1 MKKQFIFALAVMV
14 SISTFAQKKELRT
27 LEKAVKNN
35 NYAEAKSAVSQLE
48 PMVGSMD
55 DKLKSKYYFNKA
67 QAYYANGAGSN
78 ADFKMA
84 ISDLAKVDENYVSEV
99 TAVKQTLQNEL
110 LTKANGLYTSGK
122 YSEAA
127 KLFEMLYI
135 LMPQDQV
142 YLYYAAASAVSAQ
155 EMEVAL
161 KHYLEL
167 RDLGYTGVEMQYLA
181 TNKETGVEESFDK
194 ETRDIYVNKVKT
206 HIAPKDVKSESKTA
220 EITKNIALIY
230 NSMGESEKGL
240 EAIKVARDADPASI
254 DLILTEANMHY
265 KLGNKEAYTNL
276 IKEATQKDPKNKD
289 LLYNLGVLSSEA
301 GNDEEAKKYYG
312 LVLELDPTY
321 VNASTNIAAL
331 ILGQEAAVIEEM
343 NSLGSSAEDNKRY
356 DQLKQKRLDIYNE
369 AIPYLERVL
378 EIDQDNIDVAKTLK
392 GIYSVIGNDAKY
404 KAIVAKYKI

>member
-67 QAYYANGAGSN
+67 QAFYANGAGSN
-78 ADFKMA
+78 ADFKVA
-84 ISDLAKVDENYVSEV
+84 ISDLAKVDENHVSEV
-99 TAVKQTLQNEL
+99 SAIKQTLQNEL

-135 LMPQDQV
+135 LVPEDQV

-155 EMEVAL
+155 EVEIAL

-167 RDLGYTGVEMQYLA
+167 RDLNYTGIEMQYLA

-194 ETRDIYVNKVKT
+194 ITRDVYVNKVKT
-206 HIAPKDVKSESKTA
+206 HSNPKDVKTESKTA

-230 NSMGESEKGL
+230 SSLGETEKAL
-240 EAIKVARDADPASI
+240 EAVKIAREANPSSI

-265 KLGNKEAYTNL
+265 KLGDKAAYTAL
-276 IKEATQKDPKNKD
+276 IKEATQKDPNNKD
-289 LLYNLGVLSSEA
+289 LLYNLGVLSSES
-301 GNDEEAKKYYG
+301 GNIDEAKKYYG
-312 LVLELDPTY
+312 KVLELDPAY
-321 VNASTNIAAL
+321 INASTNIAAL
-331 ILGQEAAVIEEM
+331 ILSEETAVIEEM
-343 NSLGSSAEDNKRY
+343 NSLGSSVADNKRY
-356 DQLKQKRLDIYNE
+356 DELKQKRSDIYNE
-369 AIPYLERVL
+369 AIPYLEKVL
-378 EIDQDNIDVAKTLK
+378 EVDEDNIDVAKTLK
-392 GIYSVIGNDAKY
+392 GIYSAIGKDAKY
-404 KAIVAKYKI
+404 KAIVEKYKI